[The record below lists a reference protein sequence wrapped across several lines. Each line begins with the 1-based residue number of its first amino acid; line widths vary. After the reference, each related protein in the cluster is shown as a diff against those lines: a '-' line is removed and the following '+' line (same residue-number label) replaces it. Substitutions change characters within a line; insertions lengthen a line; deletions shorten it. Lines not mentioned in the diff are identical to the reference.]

1 MIHPHTELRFINDEV
16 GYGLVAT
23 RFIPKGTITWAFDQ
37 LDREFT
43 PNQFD
48 QLAPIY
54 KEILVKYC
62 FRNSKGNSI
71 LCWDNARYVNHSFH
85 SNCFT
90 TPYDYEIAI
99 RDIQPGEE
107 LTDDYG
113 YLNVEE
119 PFRGIDEGT
128 RRKIV
133 YPNDLV
139 KYHKVWDKQLIKAM
153 KHINKVEQ
161 PLLSLLTQDLWEKSV
176 RIAEGREEM
185 DSILSCYYNSEESNA
200 HTDNHSYSRHDM
212 IMPEGNSSDNTPSR
226 SRQHNN

>member
-1 MIHPHTELRFINDEV
+1 MIHPSTELRFISNEI

-23 RFIPKGTITWAFDQ
+23 RFIPKGTITWVFDQ

-43 PNQFD
+43 PNQIN
-48 QLAPIY
+48 QLAPMY
-54 KEILVKYC
+54 KEILSKYC
-62 FRNSKGNSI
+62 FRNSKGNNV

-85 SNCFT
+85 SNCLT
-90 TPYDYEIAI
+90 TPYDFEIAI

-113 YLNVEE
+113 YLNIDE
-119 PFRGIDEGT
+119 PFRGKEEGT

-153 KHINKVEQ
+153 KQLTKVEQ
-161 PLLSLLTQDLWEKSV
+161 PLQSLLTQELWEKSV

-185 DSILSCYYNSEESNA
+185 DSILTCYFNPEEQNETHHEYRSPNLMM
-200 HTDNHSYSRHDM
+200 TPDNDAESRE
-212 IMPEGNSSDNTPSR
+212 IRRNFP
-226 SRQHNN
+226 HNN

>member
-1 MIHPHTELRFINDEV
+1 MIHPDTELRFINNEI

-23 RFIPKGTITWAFDQ
+23 RFIPKGTITWVFDQ

-43 PNQFD
+43 PNQLD
-48 QLAPIY
+48 QLAPMY
-54 KEILVKYC
+54 KEILIKYC
-62 FRNSKGNSI
+62 FRNNKGNNI

-85 SNCFT
+85 SNCLT
-90 TPYDYEIAI
+90 TPYDFEIAT

-113 YLNVEE
+113 YLNIDE
-119 PFRGIDEGT
+119 PFRGKDEGT
-128 RRKIV
+128 RRKVV

-153 KHINKVEQ
+153 KQIAKVEQ
-161 PLLSLLTQDLWEKSV
+161 PLQSLLTQDLWEKSV

-185 DSILSCYYNSEESNA
+185 DSILNCYYSGEEN
-200 HTDNHSYSRHDM
+200 TEVNNNHCYRHQEM
-212 IMPEGNSSDNTPSR
+212 LMPEDTSEAAPSR
-226 SRQHNN
+226 DRQHNN